1 MKRLSV
7 TRQSRDRIPTE
18 EKLRLRRNSESEPK
32 EIIPNDNNL
41 KKVVEKKSGPDA
53 FVDNVNGFF
62 RGVGAIF
69 NTVNNIGSAIDSNKS
84 SGVEKSKE
92 AREKLAHHKAFLREL
107 ENERNNAR
115 RN

>member
-32 EIIPNDNNL
+32 EIIPNNNNL
-41 KKVVEKKSGPDA
+41 EKLVEKKSGPDA

-62 RGVGAIF
+62 GKLGNFFDLARRNDGLSGA
-69 NTVNNIGSAIDSNKS
+69 
-84 SGVEKSKE
+84 EKSKK
-92 AREKLAHHKAFLREL
+92 ARREL
-107 ENERNNAR
+107 ANHEAWLQKLENGRNNAR